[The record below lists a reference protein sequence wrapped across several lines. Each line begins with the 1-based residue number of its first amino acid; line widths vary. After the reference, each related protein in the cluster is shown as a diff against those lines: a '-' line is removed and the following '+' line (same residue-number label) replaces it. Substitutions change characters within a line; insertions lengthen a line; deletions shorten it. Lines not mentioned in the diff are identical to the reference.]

1 MCCIRIGRERSSSSH
16 EAIKFLQGGAAT
28 DLNVDEAS
36 DQARFTEVFVPYLV
50 DAFRLARWL
59 AGSRADAEDIVQE
72 ASMRAFKYIRGFSG
86 GNPRAWVLTIV
97 RNTSYSWLAK
107 NRPKDVVLSDDLN
120 QDDREQ
126 FEQAGTQEMQTP
138 ETALIAKL
146 EAEQVR
152 KAMASLPAPFREIL
166 VLREIHDLD
175 YCTIAEVAA
184 LPIGTVMSRLARARR
199 LLSATIAN
207 GIP

>member
-1 MCCIRIGRERSSSSH
+1 
-16 EAIKFLQGGAAT
+16 
-28 DLNVDEAS
+28 VDEAS

-50 DAFRLARWL
+50 DAFRFARWL

-72 ASMRAFKYIRGFSG
+72 ASMRAY
-86 GNPRAWVLTIV
+86 PRAWVLTIV

-107 NRPKDVVLSDDLN
+107 NRPKDVVFSDDLD
-120 QDDREQ
+120 QDHREQ
-126 FEQAGTQEMQTP
+126 IEQGAIQEMQTP

-152 KAMASLPAPFREIL
+152 KAMASLPAPFREVL

-175 YCTIAEVAA
+175 YRTIAEVAA

-199 LLSATIAN
+199 LLTATIAT

>member
-1 MCCIRIGRERSSSSH
+1 
-16 EAIKFLQGGAAT
+16 
-28 DLNVDEAS
+28 LNVDEAS

-126 FEQAGTQEMQTP
+126 FEQAGTQEMHTP

-152 KAMASLPAPFREIL
+152 KAMAALPAPFREIL
-166 VLREIHDLD
+166 VLREVHDLD
-175 YCTIAEVAA
+175 YRTIAEVAA

-199 LLSATIAN
+199 LLSATIAT

>member
-1 MCCIRIGRERSSSSH
+1 M
-16 EAIKFLQGGAAT
+16 
-28 DLNVDEAS
+28 
-36 DQARFTEVFVPYLV
+36 PYLV

-107 NRPKDVVLSDDLN
+107 NRPKDVVFSDDLD
-120 QDDREQ
+120 QDHREQ
-126 FEQAGTQEMQTP
+126 IEQGAIQEMQTP

-152 KAMASLPAPFREIL
+152 KAMASLPAPFREVL

-175 YCTIAEVAA
+175 YRTIAEVAA

-199 LLSATIAN
+199 LLTATIAT

>member
-1 MCCIRIGRERSSSSH
+1 M
-16 EAIKFLQGGAAT
+16 
-28 DLNVDEAS
+28 
-36 DQARFTEVFVPYLV
+36 PYLV

-72 ASMRAFKYIRGFSG
+72 ASMRAFKNIRGFSG

-107 NRPKDVVLSDDLN
+107 NRPKDVIFSDDLD
-120 QDDREQ
+120 QHHGEQ
-126 FEQAGTQEMQTP
+126 IEQAATDEMQTP

-152 KAMASLPAPFREIL
+152 KAMASLPAPFREVL

-175 YCTIAEVAA
+175 YRTIAEVAA

-199 LLSATIAN
+199 LLS
-207 GIP
+207 

>member
-1 MCCIRIGRERSSSSH
+1 M
-16 EAIKFLQGGAAT
+16 
-28 DLNVDEAS
+28 DEAS

-50 DAFRLARWL
+50 DAFRFARWL
-59 AGSRADAEDIVQE
+59 VGSRADAEDIVQE
-72 ASMRAFKYIRGFSG
+72 ASMRAFKNIRGFSG

-107 NRPKDVVLSDDLN
+107 NRPKDVVFSDDLD
-120 QDDREQ
+120 QDHREQ
-126 FEQAGTQEMQTP
+126 IEQGAIQEMQTP

-146 EAEQVR
+146 EAQQVR
-152 KAMASLPAPFREIL
+152 KAMASLPAPFREVL

-175 YCTIAEVAA
+175 YRTIAEVAA

-199 LLSATIAN
+199 LLTATIAT

>member
-1 MCCIRIGRERSSSSH
+1 M
-16 EAIKFLQGGAAT
+16 
-28 DLNVDEAS
+28 DEAS

-72 ASMRAFKYIRGFSG
+72 ASMRAFKNIRGFSG

-107 NRPKDVVLSDDLN
+107 NRPKDVVFSDDLD
-120 QDDREQ
+120 QDHREQ
-126 FEQAGTQEMQTP
+126 IEQAGTQEMQTP
-138 ETALIAKL
+138 ETELIAKQD
-146 EAEQVR
+146 AQQVR

-175 YCTIAEVAA
+175 YRTIAEVAA

-199 LLSATIAN
+199 LLTATIAT

>member
-1 MCCIRIGRERSSSSH
+1 
-16 EAIKFLQGGAAT
+16 
-28 DLNVDEAS
+28 LNVDEPA

-72 ASMRAFKYIRGFSG
+72 ASMRAFKNIRGFSG

-107 NRPKDVVLSDDLN
+107 NRPKDVVLSDDLD
-120 QDDREQ
+120 QDHREQ
-126 FEQAGTQEMQTP
+126 IEQAGTDEMQTP
-138 ETALIAKL
+138 ETALIAKQ
-146 EAEQVR
+146 EAQQVR

-166 VLREIHDLD
+166 VLREIHGLD
-175 YCTIAEVAA
+175 YRTIAEVAA

-199 LLSATIAN
+199 LLTATITTRM
-207 GIP
+207 P

>member
-1 MCCIRIGRERSSSSH
+1 
-16 EAIKFLQGGAAT
+16 
-28 DLNVDEAS
+28 LNVDEPN

-107 NRPKDVVLSDDLN
+107 NRPKDVVLSDDLD
-120 QDDREQ
+120 QDHREQ
-126 FEQAGTQEMQTP
+126 IEQAATDEMQTP
-138 ETALIAKL
+138 ETALIAKQ
-146 EAEQVR
+146 EAQQVR
-152 KAMASLPAPFREIL
+152 KAMASLPVPFREIL

-175 YCTIAEVAA
+175 YRTIAEVAA

-199 LLSATIAN
+199 LLTATIAT

>member
-1 MCCIRIGRERSSSSH
+1 
-16 EAIKFLQGGAAT
+16 
-28 DLNVDEAS
+28 LNVDEAS
-36 DQARFTEVFVPYLV
+36 DEARFTEVFVPYLV

-59 AGSRADAEDIVQE
+59 AGGREDAEDIVQE
-72 ASMRAFKYIRGFSG
+72 ASMRAFKNIRGFSG

-107 NRPKDVVLSDDLN
+107 NRPKEVVLSDDLD
-120 QDDREQ
+120 QDHREQ
-126 FEQAGTQEMQTP
+126 IEQAATDEMQTP
-138 ETALIAKL
+138 ETALIAKM

-152 KAMASLPAPFREIL
+152 KSMAALPAPFREIL

-175 YCTIAEVAA
+175 YRTIAEVAA

-199 LLSATIAN
+199 LLTATIAT